1 MYENFW
7 GLREQPFGTTPDPSF
22 LYFSPQHE
30 EAFARLRYAIHS
42 RKGLA
47 MLTGV
52 VGTGKTTLCRGVIGQ
67 LTNTKA
73 AVILNPK
80 NTPVQMLKDIAYEF
94 GFEHIPY
101 FKRDVV
107 ALLRKFALDQLEM
120 GNTLVILMDEAQ
132 LLSRNCLEEIRLLTN
147 WETNKEKLYTVLLIG
162 QPELEVRLH
171 RIPQL
176 NQRVVIRARLASLG
190 EKETTEYVMH
200 RMRVAGSPLF
210 PFTPDSLADIH
221 RYSAGIPR
229 LINMIC
235 DMCLLEGYIRRTKK
249 LDISIVQDVVKD
261 LGGVLEDAKIQ

>member
-7 GLREQPFGTTPDPSF
+7 GLREQPFGTTPDPAF

-30 EAFARLRYAIHS
+30 EAFARIRYAIHS

-67 LTNTKA
+67 LTNAKA

-80 NTPVQMLKDIAYEF
+80 NTPVQMLKDITYEF
-94 GFEHIPY
+94 GFEHIPFY
-101 FKRDVV
+101 KRDVV
-107 ALLRKFALDQLEM
+107 AILRKFALDQLEI
-120 GNTLVILMDEAQ
+120 GNTLIIVMDEAQ
-132 LLSRNCLEEIRLLTN
+132 LLARNCLEEIRLLTN

-162 QPELEVRLH
+162 QPELEVRLR

-190 EKETTEYVMH
+190 EKETIDYVMH
-200 RMRVAGSPLF
+200 RLRIAGSPLF
-210 PFTPDSLADIH
+210 PFTPDSLADIY